1 MPTELEFFVVIPA
14 RYGSTRLP
22 GKPLRLI
29 AGEPMI
35 RHVARRALVAGA
47 AEVVIATDD
56 ARIEAALGD
65 IKVRVCMTR
74 AEHASGSDRLA
85 EGFRLLDA
93 GLSPRML
100 ITGVAQGVSLQQ
112 VIDGMSSDKS
122 VVPSPENLACCVTLG
137 YEAGNTVGNAVETA
151 TWVRDNKI
159 ASVRLVTANYH
170 MKRSQLEFHR
180 ALPGISIIPH
190 PVFPKEMQDNWW
202 FVKPRILIL
211 LAGEY
216 HKFVGAWARGIL
228 QDSLIW
234 LDSDHVKPG
243 WWPDW
248 ANFDWSNIHLPDW
261 KWPDW
266 LPRP

>member
-1 MPTELEFFVVIPA
+1 MGVNRINFRDPQAQREGLGRKLIHLLLLAAFLWLVGFMGFMGFIPRDVRDSTTKTDAIVVLT
-14 RYGSTRLP
+14 G
-22 GKPLRLI
+22 
-29 AGEPMI
+29 
-35 RHVARRALVAGA
+35 
-47 AEVVIATDD
+47 
-56 ARIEAALGD
+56 
-65 IKVRVCMTR
+65 
-74 AEHASGSDRLA
+74 GSDRLA

-202 FVKPRILIL
+202 FVKPRIIIL

-234 LDSDHVKPG
+234 LDSDHVKPD

-248 ANFDWSNIHLPDW
+248 ANFDWPDMDISDWHLPDW
-261 KWPDW
+261 KWPEW
-266 LPRP
+266 LPRPWSSNP

>member
-1 MPTELEFFVVIPA
+1 MGVNRINFRDPQAQREGLGRKLVHLLLLAAFLWLIGFMGFVGFIPRDVRDGTTKTDA
-14 RYGSTRLP
+14 
-22 GKPLRLI
+22 I
-29 AGEPMI
+29 
-35 RHVARRALVAGA
+35 
-47 AEVVIATDD
+47 VVLT
-56 ARIEAALGD
+56 G
-65 IKVRVCMTR
+65 
-74 AEHASGSDRLA
+74 GGDRLA

-100 ITGVAQGVSLQQ
+100 ITGVAQGVSLNQ

-122 VVPSPENLACCVTLG
+122 VVPSPANLACCVTLG

-159 ASVRLVTANYH
+159 SSVRLVTANYH

-180 ALPGISIIPH
+180 ALPGITIIPH
-190 PVFPKEMQDNWW
+190 PVFPREVQDNWW

-216 HKFVGAWARGIL
+216 HKFVGAWGRGVL
-228 QDSLIW
+228 QDGLFW
-234 LDSDHVKPG
+234 LNGEHGKPG

-248 ANFDWSNIHLPDW
+248 ADFDWPDIHWPDW

-266 LPRP
+266 LPKPWSTNP